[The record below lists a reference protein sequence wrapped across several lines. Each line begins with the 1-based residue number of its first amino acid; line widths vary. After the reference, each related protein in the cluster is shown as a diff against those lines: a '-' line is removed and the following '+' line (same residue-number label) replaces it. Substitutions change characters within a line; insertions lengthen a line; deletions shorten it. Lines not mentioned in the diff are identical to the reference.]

1 MEKFAEAEA
10 SYQKVLAARPG
21 AELEAQAK
29 RNLASLYHAWSRA
42 APAAE
47 TKTRLAAAIKLYEG
61 LQPECA
67 LELAGAYAEAGD
79 SGKAQAIYS
88 KVLGGGVTPEPKRL
102 MAQTNYALMT
112 KDGALADAVCAC
124 WATVA
129 ADTAELRAAQLKAL
143 SVNAYLLL
151 VGADGAAALPAY
163 AAAKKFAAEK
173 GLALDAEAEHN
184 AGVAA
189 HLAAIKEAPVGPPPK
204 GGDAV

>member
-29 RNLASLYHAWSRA
+29 RNLASLYHAWSRVV
-42 APAAE
+42 PAQA
-47 TKTRLAAAIKLYEG
+47 KTRLAAAIKLYEG

-79 SGKAQAIYS
+79 SGKAEAIYS

-129 ADTAELRAAQLKAL
+129 ADGVELRQARLKAL
-143 SVNAYLLL
+143 CVAAYLLL
-151 VGADGAAALPAY
+151 CKEDARAAAAY
-163 AAAKKFAAEK
+163 AEAKRFAGEK
-173 GLALDAEAEHN
+173 GLALDPEAEHN

-189 HLAAIKEAPVGPPPK
+189 HLEAVKAAAGPK
-204 GGDAV
+204 GGEAV

>member
-1 MEKFAEAEA
+1 MAFEEAES

-21 AELEAQAK
+21 AELEKQAQ
-29 RNLASLYHAWSRA
+29 RNLASLYHAWARF
-42 APAAE
+42 APGQAKA
-47 TKTRLAAAIKLYEG
+47 RLAAAIKLYEG

-67 LELAGAYAEAGD
+67 LELAGAYAEAGE

-88 KVLGGGVTPEPKRL
+88 KTLGGGVTAEPKRL

-112 KDGALADAVCAC
+112 KDGALAGAVCAC

-129 ADTAELRAAQLKAL
+129 ADGAELREARLKAL
-143 SVNAYLLL
+143 CVRAYLLL
-151 VGADGAAALPAY
+151 CKEDAGALPAY
-163 AAAKKFAAEK
+163 AEAKRFAGEK

-189 HLAAIKEAPVGPPPK
+189 HLQAVKAAAAAQPLK
-204 GGDAV
+204 GGEAV